1 MTTKIA
7 ETTIYHIPLTS
18 TMKQMAGR
26 VQTNDKKPLAKSP
39 IADRITAISSLRS
52 TVSNVLMVQDGLLVH
67 LDQVSV
73 DRYEI
78 L

>member
-7 ETTIYHIPLTS
+7 ETTIYSIPLTS

-52 TVSNVLMVQDGLLVH
+52 TVSNVFDGAGWTIGSFGPGICG
-67 LDQVSV
+67 Q
-73 DRYEI
+73 I
-78 L
+78 